1 MKTTTTPTYLADTCE
16 RITIMNNASPEMKEQ
31 CNFLLDWMQDRIE
44 DLLLEKMY
52 DEAYALYMEWPLH
65 IKSIRFIIHLLKKQ
79 VLNPIL
85 HPV

>member
-1 MKTTTTPTYLADTCE
+1 MKTITTPTYLADTCE

-52 DEAYALYMEWPLH
+52 DEAYDLYMEWHEWVELDNPTLTT
-65 IKSIRFIIHLLKKQ
+65 IRYEGK
-79 VLNPIL
+79 
-85 HPV
+85 